1 MLPKFENVL
10 MREYEIERGQL
21 DALWSYFGHKGQD
34 DEQEAEEG
42 KKALLTTNEE
52 STERGVYWRSTG
64 DPHRHAPPGRSWHRE
79 DRNGGIKGTFSDT
92 SAKSRAPG

>member
-1 MLPKFENVL
+1 MLPKFENGL

-42 KKALLTTNEE
+42 KK
-52 STERGVYWRSTG
+52 STPDDERGVY
-64 DPHRHAPPGRSWHRE
+64 
-79 DRNGGIKGTFSDT
+79 
-92 SAKSRAPG
+92 